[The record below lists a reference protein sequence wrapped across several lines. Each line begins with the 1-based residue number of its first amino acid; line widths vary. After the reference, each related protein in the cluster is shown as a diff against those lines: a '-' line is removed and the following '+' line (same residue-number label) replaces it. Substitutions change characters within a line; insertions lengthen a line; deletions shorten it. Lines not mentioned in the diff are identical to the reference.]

1 MASEECV
8 LAVTKAKQT
17 ETRVLLKYYYTVED
31 VHALL
36 AIGENMVRE
45 LANRGNDPL
54 PFRRL
59 SGKAC
64 GMFHTIGSCHT
75 STQELFSS
83 CSGS

>member
-1 MASEECV
+1 MASEGCV

-17 ETRVLLKYYYTVED
+17 ETHVLLKYYYTVED

-36 AIGENMVRE
+36 AICENMIRE
-45 LANRGNDPL
+45 LANDPL